1 MGFAEG
7 IMDEFQEYGREIAI
21 LSFAVFSYYTAQF
34 LHNYSHQILGSGT
47 PMSEILYVSV
57 IMAAYAGLGYLLT
70 VALQEPDYLPGVGIL
85 GAGSALAVHYASHT
99 VSGFAVPVVGSTMGA
114 FFALGYILYLYL
126 E

>member
-21 LSFAVFSYYTAQF
+21 LSFAVFSYYSAQY
-34 LHNYSHQILGSGT
+34 LHNYSHMVLGSGT
-47 PMSEILYVSV
+47 PMSEIVYVSI

-70 VALQEPDYLPGVGIL
+70 VALQKPDYMPAIGVL

-99 VSGFAVPVVGSTMGA
+99 VSGFGVPVVGSTMGA
-114 FFALGYILYLYL
+114 FFALGYLLYLYL